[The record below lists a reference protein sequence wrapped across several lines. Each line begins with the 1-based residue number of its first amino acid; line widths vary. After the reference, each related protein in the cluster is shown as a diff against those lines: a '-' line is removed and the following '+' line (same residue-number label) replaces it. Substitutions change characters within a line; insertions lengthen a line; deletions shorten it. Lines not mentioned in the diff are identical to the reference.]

1 MDNSPSFLQFQFL
14 TKRDLIFGTHS
25 SHRAGSRP
33 TCKFGSG
40 GFARI
45 EVWASMKRFMPKNDR
60 GPPPALDMS
69 IEERVALE
77 RSAGSLKQALDRVA

>member
-1 MDNSPSFLQFQFL
+1 
-14 TKRDLIFGTHS
+14 
-25 SHRAGSRP
+25 
-33 TCKFGSG
+33 
-40 GFARI
+40 
-45 EVWASMKRFMPKNDR
+45 MPKNDR